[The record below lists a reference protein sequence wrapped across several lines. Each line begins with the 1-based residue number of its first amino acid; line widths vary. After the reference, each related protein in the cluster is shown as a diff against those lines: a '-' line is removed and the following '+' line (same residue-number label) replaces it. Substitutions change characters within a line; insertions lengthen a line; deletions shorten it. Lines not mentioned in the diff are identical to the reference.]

1 MHRIGVTFETAPF
14 AEATE
19 ITGPVKLVL
28 WVSSNVKD
36 MDMFVTVRNIDAEGN
51 DVWEVGQQG
60 QKVPVAKGWLR
71 ASHRKLDAKRSLPY
85 RPFHAHNERWWL
97 QKGEIVECQVEV
109 ISTSIVIKKGNRL
122 RLDITPKDGVGS
134 GHFTHYHADYNDG
147 ALNTLHVAKDKPAY
161 IMLPIIPPKEEE
173 KPVAVAKKK
182 AKPAA
187 KKAAKAMK
195 TAAKAKAPAKAAA
208 KKAAPAWP
216 FPTGD
221 KP

>member
-1 MHRIGVTFETAPF
+1 MLGLADGVFTVVEDAGGQHRIGVTFETAPF

-36 MDMFVTVRNIDAEGN
+36 MDMFVTVRNIDADGN

-97 QKGEIVECQVEV
+97 KPGEPVECEIEIWPMCMVFG
-109 ISTSIVIKKGNRL
+109 KGHRL
-122 RLDITPKDGVGS
+122 RLDVQPRDGAGS
-134 GHFTHYHADYNDG
+134 APYTHYPAAYNTG
-147 ALNTLHVAKDKPAY
+147 GTNTIHTGGKMASYLL
-161 IMLPIIPPKEEE
+161 LPLIPPKVESGSTR
-173 KPVAVAKKK
+173 KRAPRR
-182 AKPAA
+182 AA
-187 KKAAKAMK
+187 KK
-195 TAAKAKAPAKAAA
+195 
-208 KKAAPAWP
+208 
-216 FPTGD
+216 
-221 KP
+221 